1 MGLLKSILENYN
13 AKQFSGYNTVLVE
26 FTGSIKKAVILNK
39 IIFLCEKYPNEYVYH
54 TYSKL
59 CKETGIYERTVRRLV
74 KELADNG
81 LIITK
86 IKKLKNNTTAVH
98 YKLADDFYERLT
110 KFLEDKN
117 VHNNPVGTSNLAT
130 PLYNIISNNNTNNN
144 ITIKEENRI
153 HYNNKLTN
161 TVKDNKLEDNNV
173 IDNNVI
179 DNKDKVIK
187 RKEVKYSSIQDLV
200 LKVHKTWN
208 ESKIINHKKLNS
220 KTQSLIIKALEYI
233 SAEDLLQAIKNY
245 GQIVNDNKFY
255 YSSKISLQMFL
266 DKGIHSGK
274 GFYYFI
280 PEADPFNKFLSSE
293 FRNPFDLI
301 RHEFHPITEEY
312 NPQNIADFKNNTYY
326 GFPIKDFPFMFE
338 YADMY
343 GSELLKIVDYKDYH
357 WDYNKFYLLEESIAT
372 LLYQRKTNPQIESLS
387 KLFDKWKELLHVFKN
402 QVR

>member
-1 MGLLKSILENYN
+1 MGLLKSVLENYN
-13 AKQFSGYNTVLVE
+13 ATRFAGYNTVFVE
-26 FTGSIKKAVILNK
+26 LLGSLQRAIVLQK
-39 IIFLCEKYPNEYVYH
+39 IIYLCEKYPNEYVYH
-54 TYSKL
+54 TYEKISQEVNIPKP
-59 CKETGIYERTVRRLV
+59 TVRDAV
-74 KELADNG
+74 KYLSDNKFVQ
-81 LIITK
+81 TK
-86 IKKLKNNTTAVH
+86 VKKIHDNTTALH

-110 KFLEDKN
+110 KFLEDKKYDPHGRGN
-117 VHNNPVGTSNLAT
+117 TTPVD

-144 ITIKEENRI
+144 ITVKEENRI

-161 TVKDNKLEDNNV
+161 TVKDNKLKEDNN
-173 IDNNVI
+173 NNVI
-179 DNKDKVIK
+179 NNKYKVIK
-187 RKEVKYSSIQDLV
+187 EKEVKYSSIQDLI

-245 GQIVNDNKFY
+245 GHIVNDNKFY

-387 KLFDKWKELLHVFKN
+387 KLFNKWKELLHVFKN